1 MKKIFFFLLFA
12 SVWFPAN
19 AQVDIELRN
28 TGTVLEV
35 WIKPRTLDPG
45 DFINGITF
53 AIKWPTA
60 CTGADVTNSP
70 VSNLAPLAM
79 STASGIVTSG
89 SSNYKVYNGGGGSYN
104 YAALNGTFIKIMTA
118 PTSGSLVNCPFSIDL
133 ITPGEV
139 DGNFGVDGQL
149 HGAFATAVMMT
160 GVVTNLTP
168 VVLAVELTSFKAE
181 KKEDK
186 TVLKWE
192 SITEV
197 NLSDYTIERSG
208 DGLNFKPIG
217 VEEPKA
223 KSQSE
228 KVAYT
233 FTDEKPELGI
243 NYYRLKMED
252 TDGKI
257 TYSKV
262 LSADF
267 GSDLKAKTSP
277 NPFVTDLNLE
287 IDIERN
293 VRGEVTIEL
302 FDMAGKQIRTQKVIA
317 EGRKLNLNI
326 PTNDLSTGTYM
337 IRLTHGSFT
346 WQQKITKQ

>member
-1 MKKIFFFLLFA
+1 MKKILFFLLF
-12 SVWFPAN
+12 SSFCFSTN

-35 WIKPRTLDPG
+35 WIRPRTLDPG

-60 CTGADVTNSP
+60 CTGADVTNTP
-70 VSNLAPLAM
+70 MSNLGPLAM
-79 STASGIVTSG
+79 STASGIITSG
-89 SSNYKVYNGGGGSYN
+89 ANNYRVYNGGGGAYN
-104 YAALNGTFIKIMTA
+104 YAASNNTFIKIMTA

-160 GVVTNLTP
+160 GGVTNLSP
-168 VVLAVELTSFKAE
+168 VVLAVELISFKAE
-181 KKEDK
+181 KIEDK
-186 TVLKWE
+186 TALKWE
-192 SITEV
+192 STTEV
-197 NLSDYTIERSG
+197 NLSNYTIERSG
-208 DGLNFKPIG
+208 DGRDFKAIG
-217 VEEPKA
+217 IEEPKA
-223 KSQSE
+223 KNQTE
-228 KVAYT
+228 KVTYT
-233 FTDEKPELGI
+233 FTDNKPDLGI

-262 LSADF
+262 VSADF
-267 GSDLKAKTSP
+267 GSDLRAKTSP
-277 NPFVTDLNLE
+277 NPFATDLNLE

-326 PTNDLSTGTYM
+326 QTNDLSVGTYM
-337 IRLTHGSFT
+337 IRLSHGSFT